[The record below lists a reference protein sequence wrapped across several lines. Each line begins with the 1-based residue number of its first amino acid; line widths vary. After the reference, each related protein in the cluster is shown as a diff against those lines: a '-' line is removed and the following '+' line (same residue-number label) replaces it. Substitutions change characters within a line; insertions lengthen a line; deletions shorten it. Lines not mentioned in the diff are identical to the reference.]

1 MRNSKYGIIAGF
13 LAILAGFSLALGL
26 MVSHMGSTYVVSLS
40 LIHI

>member
-13 LAILAGFSLALGL
+13 LAILAGFFLALGL
-26 MVSHMGSTYVVSLS
+26 MVLHLS